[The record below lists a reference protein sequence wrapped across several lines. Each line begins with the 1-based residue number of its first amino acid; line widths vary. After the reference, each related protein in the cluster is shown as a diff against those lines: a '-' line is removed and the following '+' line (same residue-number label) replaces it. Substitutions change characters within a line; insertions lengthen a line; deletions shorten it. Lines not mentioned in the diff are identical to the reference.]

1 VKKIKVEV
9 ESHRLSNSRSSLHEE
24 PHSRPSSPDKTQRIP
39 HGAPNAP
46 LVSKTKLLDPQWG
59 FPISWRFSP
68 QQTKEAQARMEEM
81 RALIGKRQTAD
92 LLPVVRAQRT
102 NIFGETTSRVLPA
115 ASGGS
120 DEFSRKLEDLFS
132 DVDKNLVQALSH
144 QETLQNELKTL
155 STQLREVRPSPAF
168 T

>member
-1 VKKIKVEV
+1 
-9 ESHRLSNSRSSLHEE
+9 
-24 PHSRPSSPDKTQRIP
+24 
-39 HGAPNAP
+39 
-46 LVSKTKLLDPQWG
+46 
-59 FPISWRFSP
+59 
-68 QQTKEAQARMEEM
+68 MEEM

-92 LLPVVRAQRT
+92 FLPAVRAQRT

-120 DEFSRKLEDLFS
+120 DEFSRKLEDLIS

>member
-1 VKKIKVEV
+1 MGITTCF
-9 ESHRLSNSRSSLHEE
+9 S
-24 PHSRPSSPDKTQRIP
+24 
-39 HGAPNAP
+39 
-46 LVSKTKLLDPQWG
+46 
-59 FPISWRFSP
+59 FSWRFSS
-68 QQTKEAQARMEEM
+68 QQTKEARARMEEM

-92 LLPVVRAQRT
+92 LLPAVRAQRT

-120 DEFSRKLEDLFS
+120 DEFARKMEDLIS

-144 QETLQNELKTL
+144 QEILQNELKTL
-155 STQLREVRPSPAF
+155 STQLREVRPPLVF